1 MLFNCGVGE
10 DSWESLGLQGD
21 PTSSKGDQSWVFIR
35 RTDVEAK
42 TPILWRRAD
51 SFGRSWCWERLKAG
65 GEGDDIGW
73 DGWMASPTW
82 STWLWVNSGSWW
94 WTGRPGVLRFMGSQ
108 RVGHNWATELNWVY
122 SSGHFEQI
130 NEAFLVASF
139 IRKNHLLTWYII
151 SSAVGNVFS
160 KCWRKSSQSLLNL
173 ILFLTHICLQTILGF
188 LFIWCFFVYI
198 HKTHVNDFHLLV
210 FIF

>member
-1 MLFNCGVGE
+1 MLGKIEGRRRRGRHRMRWLDGITDLMDMALGELRKLVVDREAWSAAVHGVAK
-10 DSWESLGLQGD
+10 S
-21 PTSSKGDQSWVFIR
+21 
-35 RTDVEAK
+35 RTQ
-42 TPILWRRAD
+42 L
-51 SFGRSWCWERLKAG
+51 S
-65 GEGDDIGW
+65 
-73 DGWMASPTW
+73 
-82 STWLWVNSGSWW
+82 
-94 WTGRPGVLRFMGSQ
+94 
-108 RVGHNWATELNWVY
+108 NWTELNWVY